1 MAEEVGRI
9 GLLSVSASYAG
20 VYPWFYAL
28 DLWEMDCWGR
38 SATPILSSQHFS
50 HYVLLI
56 RWVGGTRAWTGD
68 LSVRSPE
75 LYRLSYTR
83 AKWPDAWVG
92 LTLLYVADYNKISN
106 NKQKTFGS
114 VVFGTVDLRLWTKG
128 ITSVLAFW
136 GFLFDLNQR
145 VRYSQGEIL
154 GRIAWRGSDA
164 GTCRI

>member
-1 MAEEVGRI
+1 MGRI

-56 RWVGGTRAWTGD
+56 RWVGGTRAWTRD
-68 LSVRSPE
+68 LLIRSPE

-83 AKWPDAWVG
+83 ASRFNNKNSI
-92 LTLLYVADYNKISN
+92 LTFFQTIGDPIPPSPNAVETSNLRSN
-106 NKQKTFGS
+106 NLAPTTCVQLPAWPESGCLFTSNHKEKLTFLKIVS
-114 VVFGTVDLRLWTKG
+114 PQ
-128 ITSVLAFW
+128 
-136 GFLFDLNQR
+136 LF
-145 VRYSQGEIL
+145 
-154 GRIAWRGSDA
+154 
-164 GTCRI
+164 